1 MAQGASAQLLCHV
14 AQIRHNCANGR
25 LQTQRNVSSST
36 VAKIS
41 LEACQGHAENGEVD
55 EAFRRLDAGTRQAAV
70 GSSCSILCIVCMPA
84 LPALGEQ
91 ALPTPS
97 AARRVDAPFFGTEC
111 RQLKCDVHARAK
123 RGGDLTD
130 NYALDL
136 LYHTT
141 IRIRTKR
148 LARRHAQLR
157 RLCNEVHSDHHAF
170 RKRLR
175 ARSGDVPNSSSL
187 CNRGM
192 PTVRRL
198 QTCSCQTL
206 QSCHPFPSP
215 CNWLLLSIALSS
227 AYSCLP

>member
-1 MAQGASAQLLCHV
+1 
-14 AQIRHNCANGR
+14 
-25 LQTQRNVSSST
+25 
-36 VAKIS
+36 
-41 LEACQGHAENGEVD
+41 
-55 EAFRRLDAGTRQAAV
+55 
-70 GSSCSILCIVCMPA
+70 MPA

-97 AARRVDAPFFGTEC
+97 AARCVDAPFFGTEC

-198 QTCSCQTL
+198 QICSCQTL

-215 CNWLLLSIALSS
+215 CNWLLLSIALMLCILLSPLMKHLTGLRYCRMAMPPGCM
-227 AYSCLP
+227 AYRPQPSCSGMQRIVPVCKE